1 MVAAL
6 FVILIHVS
14 CQGFYSFSD
23 FWIVCVKFD
32 SAARMA
38 VPLFFLLSG
47 YFLFSDKPPM
57 LLASF
62 LKRRFSRILIPLILT
77 FVIYLV
83 VRHWTFSDWI
93 HRIFTGQISFHL
105 WFMYALVGL
114 YLAVLL
120 FQPLFTT
127 EAGRKIALYYV
138 VLWLC
143 CAVFYAYAKRY
154 FGLSFNPFG
163 QFNFHYFFGFMG
175 FFFTGGLLRRVR
187 VTLCWRWFWALVCV
201 LATVLIYRFTKSWSL
216 SLGSPN
222 ELFLRISRLLSFCR
236 PSPFFLALKDIKLES
251 ALLTFV
257 AEHTYW
263 IYLVHMLAM
272 GVLQK
277 YTGLYVNVHTALHIV
292 LITVGTFVLA
302 FIVSIPLYLFEKT
315 LVRCL
320 HLR

>member
-1 MVAAL
+1 MKLKEGLLGPVSPSLTTRLAGPDLIRVAAAL

-23 FWIVCVKFD
+23 FWKVCVKFD

-57 LLASF
+57 PLASF
-62 LKRRFSRILIPLILT
+62 LKRRFSRILIPLVLT

-83 VRHWTFSDWI
+83 VRHWTFFDWI

-114 YLAVLL
+114 YLAVPL

-163 QFNFHYFFGFMG
+163 QFNFHYFFG
-175 FFFTGGLLRRVR
+175 
-187 VTLCWRWFWALVCV
+187 
-201 LATVLIYRFTKSWSL
+201 
-216 SLGSPN
+216 
-222 ELFLRISRLLSFCR
+222 ELY
-236 PSPFFLALKDIKLES
+236 PKK
-251 ALLTFV
+251 
-257 AEHTYW
+257 
-263 IYLVHMLAM
+263 
-272 GVLQK
+272 
-277 YTGLYVNVHTALHIV
+277 
-292 LITVGTFVLA
+292 
-302 FIVSIPLYLFEKT
+302 
-315 LVRCL
+315 
-320 HLR
+320 

>member
-23 FWIVCVKFD
+23 FWKVCVKFD

-114 YLAVLL
+114 YLAVPL

-222 ELFLRISRLLSFCR
+222 ELFFENL
-236 PSPFFLALKDIKLES
+236 SPFVVLQAVSFFSGLKRYQVGKCAFDVRCRAYVLDLSRAHVGDGGPAKIHRALCQCAHGASHRSYYGRHFRLGFYRVHS
-251 ALLTFV
+251 ALPF
-257 AEHTYW
+257 
-263 IYLVHMLAM
+263 
-272 GVLQK
+272 
-277 YTGLYVNVHTALHIV
+277 
-292 LITVGTFVLA
+292 
-302 FIVSIPLYLFEKT
+302 
-315 LVRCL
+315 
-320 HLR
+320 

>member
-1 MVAAL
+1 MAAAL

-23 FWIVCVKFD
+23 FWKVCVKFD

-38 VPLFFLLSG
+38 VP
-47 YFLFSDKPPM
+47 
-57 LLASF
+57 
-62 LKRRFSRILIPLILT
+62 
-77 FVIYLV
+77 
-83 VRHWTFSDWI
+83 
-93 HRIFTGQISFHL
+93 
-105 WFMYALVGL
+105 
-114 YLAVLL
+114 L

-175 FFFTGGLLRRVR
+175 FFFTGRLLRRVR
-187 VTLCWRWFWALVCV
+187 VTLRRRWFWALVCV

-222 ELFLRISRLLSFCR
+222 ELFFENLSPFVVLQAV
-236 PSPFFLALKDIKLES
+236 SFFLALKDIKLES

>member
-1 MVAAL
+1 
-6 FVILIHVS
+6 
-14 CQGFYSFSD
+14 
-23 FWIVCVKFD
+23 
-32 SAARMA
+32 
-38 VPLFFLLSG
+38 
-47 YFLFSDKPPM
+47 
-57 LLASF
+57 
-62 LKRRFSRILIPLILT
+62 
-77 FVIYLV
+77 
-83 VRHWTFSDWI
+83 
-93 HRIFTGQISFHL
+93 
-105 WFMYALVGL
+105 
-114 YLAVLL
+114 
-120 FQPLFTT
+120 
-127 EAGRKIALYYV
+127 
-138 VLWLC
+138 
-143 CAVFYAYAKRY
+143 
-154 FGLSFNPFG
+154 
-163 QFNFHYFFGFMG
+163 MG

-201 LATVLIYRFTKSWSL
+201 LATVLIYRFTKSWLL

-222 ELFLRISRLLSFCR
+222 ELFFVNLSPFVVLQAV
-236 PSPFFLALKDIKLES
+236 SFFLALKDIKLES

>member
-1 MVAAL
+1 MRNA
-6 FVILIHVS
+6 ISGCRSIRSVS
-14 CQGFYSFSD
+14 
-23 FWIVCVKFD
+23 
-32 SAARMA
+32 
-38 VPLFFLLSG
+38 
-47 YFLFSDKPPM
+47 
-57 LLASF
+57 
-62 LKRRFSRILIPLILT
+62 LT
-77 FVIYLV
+77 ST
-83 VRHWTFSDWI
+83 TFSDSCD
-93 HRIFTGQISFHL
+93 F
-105 WFMYALVGL
+105 A
-114 YLAVLL
+114 
-120 FQPLFTT
+120 
-127 EAGRKIALYYV
+127 
-138 VLWLC
+138 
-143 CAVFYAYAKRY
+143 
-154 FGLSFNPFG
+154 
-163 QFNFHYFFGFMG
+163 

-187 VTLCWRWFWALVCV
+187 VTLRWRWFWALVCV

-222 ELFLRISRLLSFCR
+222 ELFFENLSPFVVLQAV
-236 PSPFFLALKDIKLES
+236 SFFLALKDIKLES